1 TTSTTL
7 VGSATDA
14 DGTISSYTWS
24 QVSGPNTAT
33 FSSKTV
39 AVPTISGLAVGN
51 YIFSLVATD
60 NLGLASQPAQVTV
73 SVDQVGVS

>member
-1 TTSTTL
+1 NTTTL
-7 VGSATDA
+7 AGSGTDA

-39 AVPTISGLAVGN
+39 AVPTLSALVAGSYV
-51 YIFSLVATD
+51 FSLIVTD
-60 NLGLASQPAQVTV
+60 NLGLASAAAQVTV
-73 SVDQVGVS
+73 TVSPAANQ